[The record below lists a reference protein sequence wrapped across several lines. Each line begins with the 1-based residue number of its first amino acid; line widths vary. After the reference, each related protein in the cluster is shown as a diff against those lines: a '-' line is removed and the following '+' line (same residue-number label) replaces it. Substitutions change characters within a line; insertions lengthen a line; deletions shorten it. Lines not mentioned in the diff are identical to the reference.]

1 MSSVSTARKTE
12 DGKALATPSTP
23 RSVEIA
29 SRGIRNDQNAG
40 DFLSALI
47 GDVMT
52 EAVAPRLANTSINA
66 MGKLLKVVEMRE
78 KFGRPEGVDKGLV
91 LSGPVNTVEQRRQR
105 LLEEKEALAAHN
117 AAVEAE
123 LAGLNASGKVVV

>member
-1 MSSVSTARKTE
+1 MQVEKSDGKVQ
-12 DGKALATPSTP
+12 DGKALVKIPTPL
-23 RSVEIA
+23 SVEIA

-78 KFGRPEGVDKGLV
+78 KFGRPEGVDKGLI
-91 LSGPVNTVEQRRQR
+91 LSGIPDTIEIRRKKLLADKNAVEA
-105 LLEEKEALAAHN
+105 ALAA
-117 AAVEAE
+117 
-123 LAGLNASGKVVV
+123 LPMS